1 MLGIAG
7 CFGATLL
14 TPIELLKCRQQTHG
28 YLSVSQLSHRKGIAS
43 MFVDTLRQEGIA
55 GLYKGHTGTLV
66 REGFGGAVWFGLY
79 EYSIATMIKRSK
91 LKITKEDLSPLQL
104 MFAGSIAGVGFHA
117 TFFPADVIKTRIQ
130 SGLHGGD
137 GFLKATRRLYKS
149 HGMKGFYR
157 GYGITIVRGA
167 GASAMFWRFGF
178 HNASAI
184 EGIIEKEDAKLDD
197 IMKEE
202 ELLQEVKSQNAKLLE
217 LYPYIASEVFGCEV
231 MAIIDA
237 LFANKD
243 ILAQFWTFLDSP
255 APLNPIHASYF
266 TKINGVLLSK
276 KTGQMME
283 FLKETESTSARLL
296 NNLSCHAITDLILKI
311 INVEESPDGAGTLK
325 WLRDEGLIAKLY
337 SQLDPKLDSD
347 VHTIAS
353 QTLIDIITLTY
364 QNLDPTQPEIQR
376 TATGGNNNILLVEM
390 KSEIETAEMQHH
402 EYTIQFQNTT
412 SPPPFQGMEK
422 IISLSTDLNDLFA
435 VFCENLEKF
444 AFALN
449 HPLSVVG
456 EVDTTV
462 GKQIPLGTERLKICE
477 LFAEFIHLQYLF
489 TSSPLFDIMVYHD
502 NSGENTA
509 TVADGLILVTENF
522 IKQKI
527 LENCIKLFF
536 NFPWN
541 NFIHSVV
548 YDMIAKIFNTYSFTA
563 NLAPPMGK
571 SVTTSANDI
580 ANEEVQNKAGIE
592 QIDHSTFSQNK
603 MNLVRRSVKKLV
615 VSIFTSGSLIDQITN
630 AQRLNDFNVESPK
643 GYRLGYMGHLTYIS
657 DEACKLFEKCGAE
670 LDDEI
675 HDIMVSEDWHEYVN
689 HALKH
694 TQDLDRQPLGGTRP
708 EQLAPSPGFSANP
721 GQFGGVD
728 DDFKLKGAQPTSAT
742 SELKDIDDAVADRS
756 VHQDAVDDQFARFL
770 CQQLVKD
777 LPDRFMG
784 ADSSDEEEDRSDLD
798 DKDVE
803 FDIGEAIAQDSLF
816 PHKFSRDGDEET
828 VSDDMSFTQD
838 VEIINNISPFPAD
851 SMGQEGIPEI
861 QDKIPSAG
869 EFEGWADF
877 SKLSINQTPSSN
889 NNGQEVEEN
898 ERGSSIVWPAIPE

>member
-1 MLGIAG
+1 
-7 CFGATLL
+7 
-14 TPIELLKCRQQTHG
+14 
-28 YLSVSQLSHRKGIAS
+28 
-43 MFVDTLRQEGIA
+43 
-55 GLYKGHTGTLV
+55 
-66 REGFGGAVWFGLY
+66 
-79 EYSIATMIKRSK
+79 
-91 LKITKEDLSPLQL
+91 
-104 MFAGSIAGVGFHA
+104 
-117 TFFPADVIKTRIQ
+117 
-130 SGLHGGD
+130 
-137 GFLKATRRLYKS
+137 
-149 HGMKGFYR
+149 
-157 GYGITIVRGA
+157 
-167 GASAMFWRFGF
+167 MFWRFGF

-217 LYPYIASEVFGCEV
+217 FLCKPINLSTLLKYITENDALDDQKKFKYPYIASEVFGCEV

-390 KSEIETAEMQHH
+390 KSRKLLEQLMGYMLTRDQPPAQCTSSLASGIMVIMELIRRYCSEIETAEMQHH

-502 NSGENTA
+502 NSAENTA

-580 ANEEVQNKAGIE
+580 ANEEVQNKVGIE

-784 ADSSDEEEDRSDLD
+784 ADSSDEEEDRRWIGDLD